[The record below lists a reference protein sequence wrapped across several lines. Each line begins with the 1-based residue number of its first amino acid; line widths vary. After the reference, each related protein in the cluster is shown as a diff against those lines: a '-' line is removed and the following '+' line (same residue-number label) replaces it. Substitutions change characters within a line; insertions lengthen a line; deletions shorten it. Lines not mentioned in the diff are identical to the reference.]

1 MRLPRVAAPLATEAW
16 YAAELERIATAVA
29 ELVAEL
35 LLPVLRELAAEQAR
49 ADADDAPPPVPIKI
63 LQGLDRFRVKVSE
76 IAGKPHAQVVA
87 QAADKVEVYNGS
99 NVADVVRGLG
109 LSVKPVEANAY
120 LQAAR
125 SKFMRDNTALI
136 KDIPEEMR
144 QRIEDKVRAGVESG
158 KRWETL
164 AKDLEE
170 EGGIGQRRARL
181 IARDQ
186 VNKYNGALTQA
197 RQQKLGISHFRWQ
210 GAMDARER
218 PEHIALNGK
227 VFAWDAPP
235 PCGAPGQPIQC
246 RCVAI
251 PVVSDAEKAKAVTM
265 TEADLEAATQQAL
278 AEHGGRA
285 KRSREPLASPRG
297 GTGVTGPV
305 VRKAY
310 QVAGAIGQSP
320 HRVFDLPDSP
330 SIGARARMGE
340 MALVEPHLLDRAADA
355 HGRVVIIDGE
365 IGTLPELI
373 EWAADDLRRKIG
385 LDGAAGIYLDH
396 ELQFSRPGP
405 GGRAFVGTGNGHSI
419 ATAPHEFAHM
429 YEDLILLKT
438 ESHRSDWR
446 AIHRNAMES
455 GAFEKL
461 TTNPESYRTGRA
473 EREWFAESFALY
485 HAKPNKLRKYARST
499 FDYLAKVLA
508 K

>member
-99 NVADVVRGLG
+99 NVADVARGLG

-265 TEADLEAATQQAL
+265 TEADLEAATEQTL
-278 AEHGGRA
+278 AKHGGRA
-285 KRSREPLASPRG
+285 KRVTAAHPAPRG
-297 GTGVTGPV
+297 GTGPLGPA

-310 QVAGAIGQSP
+310 KVAGTQGLVKHPLINMPDNPSP
-320 HRVFDLPDSP
+320 AAK
-330 SIGARARMGE
+330 AREGE
-340 MALVEPHLLDRAADA
+340 LALVKPHLFDRVQEA
-355 HGRVVIIDGE
+355 HGRYTVIDGPLLS
-365 IGTLPELI
+365 LPELI
-373 EWAADDLRRKIG
+373 EKANEDTNLKDVMS
-385 LDGAAGIYLDH
+385 GAAGVYF
-396 ELQFSRPGP
+396 EGK
-405 GGRAFVGTGNGHSI
+405 AYVGTDTGHSV
-419 ATAPHEFAHM
+419 ATAVHEAGHL
-429 YEDLILLKT
+429 YEFTVLLRSPGHRAKWNSLYS
-438 ESHRSDWR
+438 ESLD
-446 AIHRNAMES
+446 S
-455 GAFEKL
+455 GVIDKL
-461 TTNPESYRTGRA
+461 VKNPDDYKKSTGP
-473 EREWFAESFALY
+473 REWFAETFALY
-485 HAKPNKLRKYARST
+485 HADPNKLKRQART
-499 FDYLAKVLA
+499 VFDYLERVLA
-508 K
+508 R